1 MNSHSSRSSHRKALL
16 DAAEAMIT
24 EGKVSELTLEAVAS
38 TAGVTRGGLIYHFK
52 TREALL
58 HALVE
63 RMIEDVAE
71 YAGEVPADPAQALE
85 KFLTARIHY
94 AFAIDARQKS
104 VMANLLAATATYPS
118 LLEPVRRMYNR
129 GALDMAQ
136 VAGSAGLTLSV
147 WTALDGMVMLEMLN
161 IRQFSDSERTQMR
174 DTLLELVRSQFAGTL
189 TASPQR

>member
-1 MNSHSSRSSHRKALL
+1 MSSHSSRSSHRKALL
-16 DAAEAMIT
+16 DATEAMIT
-24 EGKVSELTLEAVAS
+24 EGKVSELTLEAVAGR
-38 TAGVTRGGLIYHFK
+38 AGVTRGGLIYHFK

-63 RMIEDVAE
+63 RMIEDVDV
-71 YAGEVPADPAQALE
+71 YGGEIPADPAQALE

-129 GALDMAQ
+129 GAGDMAQ

-174 DTLLELVRSQFAGTL
+174 DTLLELVRRQFAD
-189 TASPQR
+189 SIQR